1 MAKSNGFLLDT
12 TILIDLFRGRQ
23 EAIVFL
29 DKLSQEGSL
38 FVCAIVVSEIF
49 SVVRPAE
56 LSKVEEFL
64 EAMGYIQIDYK
75 TAKSAGLYKRDF
87 QRKGINLSISD
98 TIIAAAAVEHSLTL
112 VTKNVRHFPMEE
124 LNVLHSHY
132 MICS

>member
-1 MAKSNGFLLDT
+1 LAQNNDFLLDT

-38 FVCAIVVSEIF
+38 FVCAVVVSEIF
-49 SVVRPAE
+49 SGVRPAE

-64 EAMGYIQIDYK
+64 EAMNYVQIDYK
-75 TAKSAGLYKRDF
+75 TAKRAGLYKRDF

-98 TIIAAAAVEHSLTL
+98 TLIASTAVDHSLTL
-112 VTKNVRHFPMEE
+112 VTKNVRHFPMRE
-124 LNVLHSHY
+124 LNVIAH
-132 MICS
+132 

>member
-49 SVVRPAE
+49 SGVRSAE
-56 LSKVEEFL
+56 LPKVEEFL
-64 EAMGYIQIDYK
+64 DAMGYIQIDYK
-75 TAKSAGLYKRDF
+75 TAKRAGLYKRDF
-87 QRKGINLSISD
+87 QKKGITLSISD
-98 TIIAAAAVEHSLTL
+98 TLIAAAAVTNSLNL

-124 LNVLHSHY
+124 LDVIEH
-132 MICS
+132 

>member
-49 SVVRPAE
+49 SGVRPAE
-56 LSKVEEFL
+56 LPKVEEFL
-64 EAMGYIQIDYK
+64 EAMDYIQIDYK
-75 TAKSAGLYKRDF
+75 TAKRAGLYKRDF
-87 QRKGINLSISD
+87 QKKGISLSISD
-98 TIIAAAAVEHSLTL
+98 TIIAAAAVAHSLTL

-124 LNVLHSHY
+124 LNVIEH
-132 MICS
+132 

>member
-1 MAKSNGFLLDT
+1 MAKNNGFLLDT
-12 TILIDLFRGRQ
+12 TILIDLFRGCQ

-49 SVVRPAE
+49 SGVCPAE

-64 EAMGYIQIDYK
+64 EAMSCIQIDYK
-75 TAKSAGLYKRDF
+75 TAKRAGLYKRDF

-98 TIIAAAAVEHSLTL
+98 TLIAAAAVEHSLTL
-112 VTKNVRHFPMEE
+112 VTKNVTHFPMGE
-124 LNVLHSHY
+124 LNIIEHY
-132 MICS
+132 LKL

>member
-1 MAKSNGFLLDT
+1 MTKSNGFLLDT

-49 SVVRPAE
+49 SGVRSAE
-56 LSKVEEFL
+56 LPKVEEFL
-64 EAMGYIQIDYK
+64 DAMGYIQIDYK
-75 TAKSAGLYKRDF
+75 TAKRAGLYKRDF
-87 QRKGINLSISD
+87 QKKGITLSISD
-98 TIIAAAAVEHSLTL
+98 TLIAAAAVTNSLNL

-124 LNVLHSHY
+124 LDVIEH
-132 MICS
+132 

>member
-1 MAKSNGFLLDT
+1 MAQNNDFVLDT

-38 FVCAIVVSEIF
+38 FVCAVVVSEIF
-49 SVVRPAE
+49 SGVRPAE

-64 EAMGYIQIDYK
+64 EAMNYVQIDYK
-75 TAKSAGLYKRDF
+75 TAKRAGLYKRDF

-98 TIIAAAAVEHSLTL
+98 TLIASTAVDHSLTL
-112 VTKNVRHFPMEE
+112 VTKNVRHFPMRE
-124 LNVLHSHY
+124 LNVIAH
-132 MICS
+132 